1 MQQDRLERQEYLK
14 RKMPKAHKF
23 SSLTDRTGLTV
34 AIIRR
39 QMGWPDKSMQ
49 KIKPV
54 QITPSESVEY
64 IDDLPESIFT
74 ESIDLQNSKLY

>member
-1 MQQDRLERQEYLK
+1 
-14 RKMPKAHKF
+14 MPKAHKF

-39 QMGWPDKSMQ
+39 QMGWPDKSIQ
-49 KIKPV
+49 KIKAV
-54 QITPSESVEY
+54 QITPSESVEF

-74 ESIDLQNSKLY
+74 DSIDLQNSKLYCD